1 MERLLSGQLGALAL
15 GIAGAVG
22 GLPAAAQTPP
32 CGTVVTQSIRL
43 NADMHCTGNQPA
55 LVVGADNV
63 RIDLNGYG
71 IYGQLNWIFLVLNP
85 PGIVAHGWQKVEVVG
100 PGLIK
105 DFMYDVLIFGGRG
118 HQVSGITGESMAGI
132 VLRGASDSRVLENVL
147 ISGVGVLDNMG
158 PPYYAGGTALRN
170 KIFKNRLGTPTQ
182 RGGYLAISGCLTSK
196 NTATDNEIFGAAAVD
211 GGAYGNVLEGNRIT
225 SMAHVHRYSVLLGE
239 GYGNEVRDNLIDADG
254 VDGILIEPQT
264 NPACNT
270 GQPGRNADDNLIY
283 ANVIR
288 NGATGLHAGEYPF
301 PPAPQGTQGTGNVI
315 LGNTFIDMTVRG
327 QYFGAFTA
335 YNDGRNNKYWNVPIE
350 VEDFGIG
357 NLWP

>member
-1 MERLLSGQLGALAL
+1 MERLLSCHLGALSL
-15 GIAGAVG
+15 GIAGAAA

-32 CGTVVTQSIRL
+32 CGTVVTQSIQL
-43 NADMHCTGNQPA
+43 NADMYCTGNQPA

-71 IYGQLNWIFLVLNP
+71 IYGQLNWIFITLNP
-85 PGIVAHGWQKVEVVG
+85 PGILARGFQRVEVVG

-105 DFMYDVLIFGGRG
+105 DFMWDVLIFGGRG

-132 VLRGASDSRVLENVL
+132 VLRGASDSRIQENVL
-147 ISGVGVLDNMG
+147 ISGVGIVDNMG
-158 PPYYAGGTALRN
+158 PPYYSGGTALRN
-170 KIFKNRLGTPTQ
+170 HVIKNRLGDPTY
-182 RGGYLAISGCLTSK
+182 RSGYLAISGCQTTK

-211 GGAYGNVLEGNRIT
+211 QGAYGNVLAGNRIT
-225 SMAHVHRYSVLLGE
+225 SRNGVHSSSVLLGE
-239 GYGNEVRDNLIDADG
+239 GYGNEVRDNVIDADG
-254 VDGILIEPQT
+254 VKGIMIEPQT
-264 NPACNT
+264 NPACYT
-270 GQPGRNADDNLIY
+270 GQPSQNADRNLIY

-288 NGATGLHAGEYPF
+288 NGTTGLHLGESPF

-350 VEDFGIG
+350 VEDFGTG